1 VLLSHY
7 RIGEAVSHPIVV
19 PSDSESDEH
28 EDDIKPELGM
38 GDDSRWKH
46 IRFTVSRL

>member
-1 VLLSHY
+1 MLLSHY

-38 GDDSRWKH
+38 GDDSR
-46 IRFTVSRL
+46 